1 MLTKTKLDTKD
12 VAELLQIPIVKVQ
25 RWVHQGKIPCRFE
38 KSRYYFKRKEII
50 EWAKGHNMQIAPG
63 VLKEKEETDVQEL
76 SLKTGIENGGVF
88 FGLDGDDI
96 YSVLKNAV
104 SQLDLPPHIDPESVF
119 EELINREEI
128 ASTGIGKGVAIPH
141 PRRSLDLKLNAPFIS
156 VFFLK
161 NKIDFNSIDGK
172 PVFVL
177 FLMFSPTTQAHLNLL
192 SRLSFLLRDKDFLD
206 RLEACSGQNSLIDLI
221 ADKELA
227 LRTDR

>member
-1 MLTKTKLDTKD
+1 MLKKTKLDTKD

-38 KSRYYFKRKEII
+38 KNHYYFKRKEIV
-50 EWAKGHNMQIAPG
+50 EWAKSHNMQIAPG
-63 VLKEKEETDVQEL
+63 VLEEKEEIAAQEL
-76 SLKTGIENGGVF
+76 SLRAGIENGGAF

-104 SQLDLPPHIDPESVF
+104 NALDLPQHIEPDSVF

-141 PRRSLDLKLNAPFIS
+141 PRRSLDLQLDAPFIS

-177 FLMFSPTTQAHLNLL
+177 FLMFSPSTQAHLNLL

-206 RLEACSGQNSLIDLI
+206 RLEACSGQSALVELI
-221 ADKELA
+221 ADKEQSL
-227 LRTDR
+227 LSDR

>member
-38 KSRYYFKRKEII
+38 KNHYYFKRKEIV
-50 EWAKGHNMQIAPG
+50 EWAKSHNIPISPG
-63 VLKEKEETDVQEL
+63 VIKEKVKIVPDEM
-76 SLKTGIENGGVF
+76 SLKRGIETGGTF
-88 FGLDGDDI
+88 FNLEGDDI

-104 SQLDLPPHIDPESVF
+104 AALNVPQHIDRDVVF
-119 EELINREEI
+119 EELICREEI

-141 PRRSLDLKLNAPFIS
+141 PRHSLDLKLNVPFIS
-156 VFFLK
+156 VFFLR

-177 FLMFSPTTQAHLNLL
+177 FLMFSPSTQMHLNLL

-206 RLEACSGQNSLIDLI
+206 RLELCSEQDDLLGLI
-221 ADKELA
+221 AEKEQS
-227 LRTDR
+227 LRADN